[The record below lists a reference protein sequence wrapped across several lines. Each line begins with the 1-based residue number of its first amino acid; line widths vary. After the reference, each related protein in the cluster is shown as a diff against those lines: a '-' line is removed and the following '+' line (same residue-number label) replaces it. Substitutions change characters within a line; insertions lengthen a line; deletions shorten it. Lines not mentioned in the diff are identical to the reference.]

1 MGFSDLEELMDNL
14 LANGKYSDLTIS
26 CEGIDFKVHRAII
39 CSQSTFFD
47 AAANSGFKVG
57 STLTR

>member
-1 MGFSDLEELMDNL
+1 MDNL